1 MVEILVVHVVLM
13 FFFILGDPGAVSWVD
28 SLRSLPLIE
37 PIGGQHL
44 SRRFHNFLI
53 FFVASDPGCPLEV
66 VGLRFTYGP
75 QLLSLS
81 K

>member
-1 MVEILVVHVVLM
+1 MWSSW

-28 SLRSLPLIE
+28 SLESLPLIE
-37 PIGGQHL
+37 PNWRPASIA
-44 SRRFHNFLI
+44 RFHNFLI

-66 VGLRFTYGP
+66 VGLLFTYGP